1 MIATLAA
8 LVLAVAPQGA
18 PAPSAADT
26 AKLVKG
32 MHGFSA
38 CVAKDRANSNRLL
51 GTMPGSAEEATVLV
65 ELMSEGCPKFGD
77 LTIEPALLRGTM
89 AEALF
94 ERDFS
99 AIGGKPKNP
108 VAALFAIPAMDAFN
122 QLAPISKLKVAFLGF
137 AQCVVAA
144 APKETVN
151 LLRTEPGSASERT
164 AFAAV
169 APALGPCLNDGMKI
183 EFNRTQLRG
192 ALAEAAYRASVQARA
207 GETK

>member
-1 MIATLAA
+1 MIATLIA
-8 LVLAVAPQGA
+8 LAVAAALQGA

-26 AKLVKG
+26 AKLMKG
-32 MHGFSA
+32 MHSFSV

-51 GTMPGSAEEATVLV
+51 GTMPGSAEEANVLV
-65 ELMSEGCPKFGD
+65 QFMSEGCPEFGD

-99 AIGGKPKNP
+99 SIGGKPKNP
-108 VAALFAIPAMDAFN
+108 VAALFAIPAMEAFT
-122 QLAPISKLKVAFLGF
+122 QLAPIAKLKVALLGF
-137 AQCVVAA
+137 ADCVVAA
-144 APKETVN
+144 VPKETVKM
-151 LLRTEPGSASERT
+151 LRTDPGGADERAAFT
-164 AFAAV
+164 AI
-169 APALGPCLNDGMKI
+169 APALGPCLNDGVKI

-207 GETK
+207 GEKK